1 MIKEFVEKTLLE
13 LSNEKDVFYSEFD
26 FQFAFAWK
34 LKSSRS
40 DLELRLEKPF
50 SIDGRVYELD
60 IFIPSFESKKVGIEL
75 KYFKKD
81 TKVNIDGYSH
91 HLKNSYTSGG
101 SRYSFINDIYRLQK
115 LKNNGFI
122 DIGFA
127 IVLNNVNRCYTDK
140 IVSDNYAKVLLNE
153 GRQLKKGEE
162 IYLIKADQIKYP
174 PFTLEEKYEPFHWKC
189 YAETEEPNFKY
200 LIISV

>member
-1 MIKEFVEKTLLE
+1 MIKKFVEKTLTE
-13 LSNEKDVFYSEFD
+13 LSNEREVFYSEFD

-34 LKSSRS
+34 LKSSKS
-40 DLELRLEKPF
+40 NLELRLERPF

-75 KYFKKD
+75 KYFKEN

-101 SRYSFINDIYRLQK
+101 SRYSFIYDIYRLQR

-127 IVLNNVNRCYTDK
+127 IVVNNVNRCYTDK
-140 IVSDNYAKVLLNE
+140 IVSNNYANVLLCE

-162 IYLIKADQIKYP
+162 INLIKADQKKYP
-174 PFTLEEKYEPFHWKC
+174 PFTLEENYEPFHWKC
-189 YAETEEPNFKY
+189 YTEKEELNFKY